1 MEYRV
6 TNVNENALNLPT
18 RHKPEAALLPL
29 LLAHCKNKVVIL
41 TKCLPTTVSWQP
53 LLCNFMNGKDS
64 CSGSWYLRKALLP
77 SHKMFYKHYI
87 P

>member
-41 TKCLPTTVSWQP
+41 TKCLPTTVS
-53 LLCNFMNGKDS
+53 
-64 CSGSWYLRKALLP
+64 
-77 SHKMFYKHYI
+77 
-87 P
+87 